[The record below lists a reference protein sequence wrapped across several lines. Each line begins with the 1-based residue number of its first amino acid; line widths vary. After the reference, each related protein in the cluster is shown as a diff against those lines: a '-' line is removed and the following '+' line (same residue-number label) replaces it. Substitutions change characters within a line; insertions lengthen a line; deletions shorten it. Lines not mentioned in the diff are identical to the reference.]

1 MPLTVITVKNA
12 PQSLKGDLT
21 KWMQEIATG
30 VYVGNFNIKVRE
42 ELWRRVKENVGD
54 GEATISYAFR
64 NEIGYSFDTIHAKR
78 EVINCEGIPLVL
90 LPLTEKIDIKASDI
104 GYSKAAKFRKTKKFS
119 NKKRKINFKPYA
131 IIDIETDGLDESK
144 SSIIELGAVK
154 LEEGE
159 LKEFGCVIEY
169 NKQLSDRITDLTGIT
184 TQMLN
189 EEGIPLDVALDELLQ
204 FIGDLKI
211 VGYGVEPAGDRKS
224 VV

>member
-1 MPLTVITVKNA
+1 M
-12 PQSLKGDLT
+12 
-21 KWMQEIATG
+21 
-30 VYVGNFNIKVRE
+30 
-42 ELWRRVKENVGD
+42 
-54 GEATISYAFR
+54 
-64 NEIGYSFDTIHAKR
+64 
-78 EVINCEGIPLVL
+78 
-90 LPLTEKIDIKASDI
+90 PLTEKIDIKASDI

-189 EEGIPLDVALDELLQ
+189 EEGLPLDVALDELLQ

-211 VGYGVEPAGDRKS
+211 VGYGVEFDIKFINSKLKQYGKPLLKNKRYDLMKYVKS
-224 VV
+224 EKLFLDNYKLQTVLKSYGIEEKVPHRALLDSLLIYKLSTKVNKFLRIMERD